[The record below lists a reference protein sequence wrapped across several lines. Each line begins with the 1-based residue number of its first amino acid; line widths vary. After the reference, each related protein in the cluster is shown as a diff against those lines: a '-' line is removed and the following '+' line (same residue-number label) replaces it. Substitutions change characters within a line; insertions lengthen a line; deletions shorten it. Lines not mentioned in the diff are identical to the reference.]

1 MINWISNKIDY
12 KKDSISAPPQDL
24 WQFIVWSC
32 DGTWKFIFLGA
43 AASTLA
49 GSFEMI
55 TTLALGWVVDAA
67 QLDGGRSLFFSSN
80 KILLLFCVLIFV
92 FFRPLSF
99 CLSALFQAI
108 LGPKILNMTL
118 LKLHKWTL
126 GQSVSFFDNDFAGR
140 IAQKQLQ
147 TANSLST
154 LITDFLQTGVYAL
167 ASVISAMIIVGAFD
181 LKSTVFVAL
190 GS

>member
-12 KKDSISAPPQDL
+12 KKDSVSAPPQDL
-24 WQFIVWSC
+24 WKFIVWSC
-32 DGTWKFIFLGA
+32 GGTWKFIFLGA

-67 QLDGGRSLFFSSN
+67 QLDGGRSFFFSAN
-80 KILLLFCVLIFV
+80 KALLLFCILIFV

-147 TANSLST
+147 TFYKLVST
-154 LITDFLQTGVYAL
+154 LWHR
-167 ASVISAMIIVGAFD
+167 
-181 LKSTVFVAL
+181 
-190 GS
+190 

>member
-12 KKDSISAPPQDL
+12 KKDSVSAPPQDL
-24 WQFIVWSC
+24 WKFIVWSC
-32 DGTWKFIFLGA
+32 GGTWKFIFLGA

-67 QLDGGRSLFFSSN
+67 QLDGGSSFFFSAN
-80 KILLLFCVLIFV
+80 KALLLFCILIFV

-108 LGPKILNMTL
+108 LGPKILNL
-118 LKLHKWTL
+118 
-126 GQSVSFFDNDFAGR
+126 
-140 IAQKQLQ
+140 
-147 TANSLST
+147 SL
-154 LITDFLQTGVYAL
+154 IH
-167 ASVISAMIIVGAFD
+167 I
-181 LKSTVFVAL
+181 
-190 GS
+190 